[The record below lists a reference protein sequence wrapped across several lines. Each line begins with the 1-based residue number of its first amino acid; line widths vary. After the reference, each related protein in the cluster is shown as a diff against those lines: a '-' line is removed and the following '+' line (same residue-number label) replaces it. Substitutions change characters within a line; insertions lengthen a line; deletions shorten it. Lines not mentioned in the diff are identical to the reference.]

1 MKRLRIVDVIQM
13 PPTDPALPKRRERE
27 NKKKSHLEKG
37 EDNRY
42 SEIHKILQL
51 HHEANAGPS
60 VGAT

>member
-13 PPTDPALPKRRERE
+13 PPTDPALPKRGERE

-37 EDNRY
+37 EDSRY
-42 SEIHKILQL
+42 SVIHQIVQL